1 MDQEFNQE
9 DEDAYFAYL
18 LEIGA
23 IEIDG
28 VNENGDLLFRPNS
41 EKMKEYAPEM
51 YEMMMQDINDNLMEL
66 YKKGLVKMEY
76 NDNLEPMFDI
86 SELGE
91 KALQEMGF
99 YPLDEP
105 DNK

>member
-1 MDQEFNQE
+1 MDQEFSQE

-86 SELGE
+86 SELGA

>member
-1 MDQEFNQE
+1 MEEEFNQE
-9 DEDAYFAYL
+9 QEDQYFAYL
-18 LEIGA
+18 LEVGA
-23 IEIDG
+23 MEIDG
-28 VNENGDLLFRPNS
+28 VNDEGDLLFKPNP

-66 YKKGLVKMEY
+66 YKQGLVKMEY
-76 NDNLEPMFDI
+76 NEDLQPMFDI
-86 SELGE
+86 SDMGE